1 MRPRDRRLEL
11 ALEYTMERDP
21 TAGIATFRPRG
32 TISLWGMLELR
43 EALAAALRNG
53 YARHLLDLSAVWHI
67 NAKSLGIL
75 VERRDRAREAG
86 GQLVLVAPAGPLR
99 DLLAAA
105 GTYATFAVAVTEAEG
120 RALLSPAGVAAG

>member
-21 TAGIATFRPRG
+21 AAGIATFRPRG
-32 TISLWGMLELR
+32 AISLWGMLELR

-86 GQLVLVAPAGPLR
+86 GQLVLVAPAGSVR
-99 DLLAAA
+99 ELLEAA
-105 GTYATFAVAVTEAEG
+105 GTYATFAVAATEAEG
-120 RALLSPAGVAAG
+120 RALLSPAGVTAG